1 MVQNEKRSMSLSC
14 SKKLL
19 ALLRKRT
26 SKNNCDFHCLN
37 CLHSFRI
44 QNKLKSHK
52 NTCENKGLF
61 GIVIPSER
69 KNILEFSQYV
79 KPNKMP
85 YIIYA
90 DLEHLF

>member
-1 MVQNEKRSMSLSC
+1 MVLSC

-26 SKNNCDFHCLN
+26 SKNNFDFHCLN
-37 CLHSFRI
+37 CLHSLRI
-44 QNKLKSHK
+44 LQNKLKSHK
-52 NTCENKGLF
+52 KTCENKGLF

-85 YIIYA
+85 Y
-90 DLEHLF
+90 L